1 MAKTIGSQR
10 PLNPRPP
17 PSLRE
22 APPVKHISG
31 ATKTSCDHEIYKLSS
46 SFLVSEELI
55 ENLRQWF
62 ITVANYGRLK
72 PSFSDGNSCNKHE
85 NIAGVGRDPKPAPPS
100 PKPAPGT
107 RWKLPSPISTTGV
120 GRDPKPAPPSP
131 KPAPG
136 TRWKLPSPIT
146 TTGVGRD
153 PEPAPPSPKSA
164 PGTRPLLQQLVLEE
178 TRSQRLDSQ
187 SQHLELAGS
196 YHPSPGDFLGKLDKK
211 PLYNLVHIWY
221 AMLHR

>member
-1 MAKTIGSQR
+1 MKGLMISMYV
-10 PLNPRPP
+10 LDE
-17 PSLRE
+17 LKEIRE
-22 APPVKHISG
+22 S
-31 ATKTSCDHEIYKLSS
+31 SCEKWC
-46 SFLVSEELI
+46 E
-55 ENLRQWF
+55 
-62 ITVANYGRLK
+62 
-72 PSFSDGNSCNKHE
+72 
-85 NIAGVGRDPKPAPPS
+85 
-100 PKPAPGT
+100 
-107 RWKLPSPISTTGV
+107 
-120 GRDPKPAPPSP
+120 
-131 KPAPG
+131 PAPG

-164 PGTRPLLQQLVLEE
+164 TGTRPLSQQLVLEE